1 MRCWGNK
8 MDKVLEV
15 KRKNGVA
22 TVKLMS
28 GDTLKIPSAVYLERK
43 LHANQ
48 PVDPDGYRAF
58 MRERGYPHA
67 LEAAMKYLAL
77 RERSEQ
83 EVRSRLRRSCYDDAC
98 IKRVLD
104 TLGLHGLVS
113 DARFAE
119 QWVRSRSRKYGK
131 TRIAQELRMKGVTGE
146 QAQEALNAL
155 SEDAEYARAFA
166 QAQKLQKKYR
176 DDPRKLVQAL
186 IRRGYSFGIA
196 KRAAEEAEKN
206 LSFFPG

>member
-1 MRCWGNK
+1 MT
-8 MDKVLEV
+8 DKITEI
-15 KRKNGVA
+15 KRKGGVA
-22 TVKLMS
+22 TIKMES
-28 GDTLKIPSAVYLERK
+28 GETLRAPSALFLERR
-43 LHANQ
+43 LHTGQ
-48 PVDPDGYRAF
+48 HIEPDAYRLYL
-58 MRERGYPHA
+58 RERGYPHA
-67 LEAAMKYLAL
+67 LEAAMKFLAL